1 MVSDIDS
8 LRLMWQKN
16 QKDSKINQQYY
27 IRDGIW
33 TIAKTCHQSEW
44 RYLLYKGNDR
54 IGTYLTLE
62 EAQLRAK

>member
-1 MVSDIDS
+1 MT
-8 LRLMWQKN
+8 WQKN
-16 QKDSKINQQYY
+16 NKDSEINQKYY

-33 TIAKTCHQSEW
+33 TISKTCHNNEL
-44 RYLLYKGNDR
+44 RYNLYKGKDR